1 MKKILILSAAVAV
14 LFSSCG
20 GGSVSLKSEQD
31 SLAYSVG
38 LDLGNYIKSLDSNMN
53 IDVVSA
59 AIKDVIS
66 GSEKM
71 STEDAMAFLQNYFT
85 VVQPAKELEASQA
98 YLAEI
103 EKKANVQK
111 TASGLLYEIV
121 SEGDMSVKVEDD
133 TDNVSVIYEG
143 SLRDGTVFDS
153 SIQRGDTATFP
164 LNRVIKGWTEGMKL
178 VGKGGKIILYIP
190 SELAYGAQGPTG
202 IGANQAL
209 KFEVEL
215 VDVTP
220 AE

>member
-220 AE
+220 A